1 MARPSAVSPSMIP
14 SRVTE
19 KCSRQAWCLV
29 VGRPAASQAWV
40 APPGCSKTR
49 TALVTALVT
58 SLTVAAVLRWRTT
71 VGTCLLL
78 TSETTWLLAAMR
90 LLSEVTTWRVV

>member
-1 MARPSAVSPSMIP
+1 MRLLVSTAAVPAWRRSLTAVS
-14 SRVTE
+14 
-19 KCSRQAWCLV
+19 AL
-29 VGRPAASQAWV
+29 WV
-40 APPGCSKTR
+40 SALRLFVATR

-90 LLSEVTTWRVV
+90 LLSEVTTCRVV